1 MTIRV
6 IEDLHPL
13 KVKLENFVG
22 PLDLLLFLAHENEI
36 DPRDIPVSN
45 VVEQYIQLINELKVR
60 KIDIASEF
68 IVLAAQLMLLKVRAI
83 APLNAPVEEEE
94 EDIDNGEFSVE
105 LIKKVLQ
112 YRTYKSIAAR
122 LEQRMFLFE
131 KMAGRPELRLTDEDA
146 DLQEMEVWTLAKAYG
161 KITKGIQPDPRLD
174 IMYQDFPI
182 EDMFRSILAV
192 LQQRPKVRYS
202 ELLTTKTR
210 HFVIAVFLASLELAK
225 QQTVDLVQA
234 SDESD
239 IIISKLESPPQVPA
253 A

>member
-45 VVEQYIQLINELKVR
+45 VVEQYIQLINELQVR

-83 APLNAPVEEEE
+83 APLNAAPEEEADE
-94 EDIDNGEFSVE
+94 IDNGEFSVQ

-112 YRTYKSIAAR
+112 YRTYKTIAAR
-122 LEQRMFLFE
+122 LQQRMELFE
-131 KMAGRPELRLTDEDA
+131 KMHGRPDLKLTEEDA
-146 DLQEMEVWTLAKAYG
+146 DLQEMEVWTLAKAYA
-161 KITKGIQPDPRLD
+161 KIMRGIQPDPHLD
-174 IMYQDFPI
+174 IIYQDFPI
-182 EDMFRSILAV
+182 EDILRSILAV
-192 LQQRPKVRYS
+192 LQQKSKVLYS

-210 HFVIAVFLASLELAK
+210 QFVIAVFLATLELAK
-225 QQTVDLVQA
+225 QQTVELIQSAD
-234 SDESD
+234 DSD
-239 IIISKLESPPQVPA
+239 IVISRLVPTQNTSV
-253 A
+253 